1 MYLYFNQDGQLKTCI
16 THGEPVRQGSILNIT
31 ACFDTNYFK
40 TIMEANNY
48 KFYSVNM
55 QIIGVDG
62 KTTYD
67 AFDLDGGNIRPFEK
81 ASDSELTY
89 GLVPGKEYLMFD
101 FSWLPTSS
109 TSGYPTI
116 NAGKIQIATSVK
128 FGDNNIVKVDTSES
142 IDEKLSYYYL
152 NDVDYYPIALY
163 KNGQTIPSNLSLYT
177 LVDDVYT
184 QDTTSRT
191 FNLTTQWYAL
201 VNDVYVPIFVIG
213 GTCWNDN
220 VYTFDTATI
229 PIYLGRGEIYVEK
242 VLGKAQ
248 QGTIDSVDYY
258 QNFLQ
263 AVNKLESLKQNI
275 NLLNSTKNELAKI
288 DITNITKVENAIID
302 LYNRVVENTKNITTK
317 QNIALNSTTID
328 SLDKLVK
335 EMNSNGY
342 IQDKTTFNATEV
354 ESSIIEVFDI
364 VKKLLIEL
372 NSALNT
378 KQNITIEGID
388 EIRNYLSATDLDNK
402 VDVVLVKLAQFVN
415 NLDSTKE
422 NIANKVSTINAS
434 DSSEKYPTS
443 NAVKNFVDSKI
454 FKLEV
459 SSMDSKNVDDY
470 QFYVPTLTSTD
481 RDVLY
486 DNYSQGKIVYIFLDY
501 AYQWRVLYVS
511 KSGNQYKGLKLLSYS
526 GDIIFG
532 TYSGKWSWNC
542 LIANRNTN
550 NNTQIPT
557 SKVVYDINNTLQA
570 NIDTKLN
577 SSEVGVSVAQLEN
590 GVVPNAQLPQDLAR
604 LGDDGKVLSS
614 QLPSYVDDVV
624 EGYFYNDNFYEDEA
638 HKTLI
643 VAEKSK
649 IYIDIPTNKSYR
661 YTGTQYL
668 RITTTDVVVDD
679 GSNIAYASAKGVEL
693 EQTKQDK
700 VLSEATQQELKNNNI
715 EASEVESGIV
725 ELGKKAHTHENKQVL
740 DDLVGIE
747 ETLIDGYLYE
757 EKQIETEYPK
767 ENDGTLITSGAVYNS
782 IKGVNDL
789 IENIMTYNMS
799 ISTSVDIDYIGDIK
813 LTIPSLTIDQIKLIY
828 ERFIQ
833 GKQTLISFNGYKSNV
848 VGARFKDTDNIISIL
863 YNYYDDTLSFDSI
876 LMLDYS
882 TNDTYSSQGQCVGIN
897 GFGVSTS
904 TTTNA
909 VRFGEV
915 PNIDVNF
922 IDKVQ
927 EISKKGQHSFIYYK
941 GELGT
946 HIMFVSSCGIN
957 SSNQPYLVCNYLG
970 RDLYYYYKYLEDKTT
985 KVLYVSCPCQDN
997 EIVAD
1002 DVSSDAFYTAD
1013 KYSFRCGTISSAI
1026 TMYLPTKDYITDT
1039 FTCEV
1044 VFTTA
1049 DGFAF
1054 NYPSE
1059 IKCTGTDCENGVF
1072 TPVVGKTYNLMIFNN
1087 GQVGIP
1093 SMQMSVRG
1101 V

>member
-89 GLVPGKEYLMFD
+89 GLIPGKEYLMFD

-163 KNGQTIPSNLSLYT
+163 RNGQTIPSNLSLYT
-177 LVDDVYT
+177 LVNDVYT
-184 QDTTSRT
+184 QDTTSRI

-201 VNDVYVPIFVIG
+201 VNDIYVPIFVIG

-220 VYTFDTATI
+220 VYTFDTTTI

-263 AVNKLESLKQNI
+263 AINKLESLKQNI

-302 LYNRVVENTKNITTK
+302 LYNRVVENTKDITTK
-317 QNIALNSTTID
+317 QNIALNSITID
-328 SLDKLVK
+328 SLNKLVK
-335 EMNSNGY
+335 EINNKGY

-354 ESSIIEVFDI
+354 ESSIIEVLDI
-364 VKKLLIEL
+364 VEKLLVEL

-402 VDVVLVKLAQFVN
+402 VDIVLVKLAQFVN
-415 NLDSTKE
+415 NLDNTKE

-443 NAVKNFVDSKI
+443 NAVTNFIDSKI
-454 FKLEV
+454 FKFEV
-459 SSMDSKNVDDY
+459 SSMDGKIVDNHTI
-470 QFYVPTLTSTD
+470 YVPILTSYQMKI
-481 RDVLY
+481 LCK
-486 DNYSQGKIVYIFLDY
+486 NYMQGKIVYIVYDNKYHWKVLWGWQSEDY
-501 AYQWRVLYVS
+501 APELT
-511 KSGNQYKGLKLLSYS
+511 LLSYN
-526 GDIIFG
+526 GDIIHKNGPFG
-532 TYSGKWSWNC
+532 WQT
-542 LIANRNTN
+542 LIVNENKDSSKN
-550 NNTQIPT
+550 IPT
-557 SKVVYDINNTLQA
+557 SKVVYDINKTLQA

-614 QLPSYVDDVV
+614 QLPSYVDDVI

-649 IYIDIPTNKSYR
+649 IYIDIPTNNSYR

-679 GSNIAYASAKGVEL
+679 GSNVAYASVKGIAL
-693 EQTKQDK
+693 EQTKQDRT
-700 VLSEATQQELKNNNI
+700 LSEATQEELKNNNI

-740 DDLVGIE
+740 DDLVGVE

-789 IENIMTYNMS
+789 IENIMLYNMS

-833 GKQTLISFNGYKSNV
+833 GKQTSISFNGYKSNI
-848 VGARFKDTDNIISIL
+848 VGARVKNTDNIISIL
-863 YNYYDDTLSFDSI
+863 YNYYDETLSFDSI

-882 TNDTYSSQGQCVGIN
+882 TSDTYSSQGQCVGIN

-997 EIVAD
+997 EIVAQ
-1002 DVSSDAFYTAD
+1002 DVSGDFYTGD

-1026 TMYLPTKDYITDT
+1026 TMYLPSKDYINDT

-1087 GQVGIP
+1087 GQVGVP